1 MCSARAF
8 SAYKKKSLKTNEGA
22 GINFTLG
29 SKWFFQLNDSN
40 LLLISDHK
48 KNKYH
53 WRKLRIKENWN
64 RRHKM
69 NL

>member
-1 MCSARAF
+1 MCSACAF

-22 GINFTLG
+22 GINFKLG

-53 WRKLRIKENWN
+53 
-64 RRHKM
+64 
-69 NL
+69 